1 MTGAL
6 SGAAWASIGAGMLVA
21 LLIAG
26 AVVFTSRYGRRGE
39 PAEETPS
46 WQPTTRVEE
55 EEPEEESPEE
65 EPRPA
70 PPTLDTTMI
79 RWDRTLPPVPPS
91 KPKEER

>member
-39 PAEETPS
+39 SAEETPS

-55 EEPEEESPEE
+55 ESPEEEPEE

>member
-55 EEPEEESPEE
+55 ESPEE